1 MRRAAEAWRISGDG
15 LIPVL
20 AVTAAC
26 FLLGGL
32 VGCLLASHIGGGGQE
47 SLAAYVEGFLR
58 AAQAGEITA
67 PALAS
72 LVWDTVRWP
81 LLALLLGFT
90 ALGLL
95 GLPLLFAVRGF
106 LLAFSI
112 ASFVRLFGGV
122 GCLLALL
129 VFGVSGA
136 LSVPVLFV
144 LGVQGL
150 LAARVLAGRVWGD
163 GKTLFFPLRRL
174 CRRAVC
180 ESAAGLLCS
189 ARPGVQPGGDVPEPI
204 EILREGVGR
213 MDYQSGYAHYLTE
226 EKRASANTL
235 SSYLRDVTQYLHW
248 LEGEGVPPEQAAQK
262 DVESY
267 TRFLSAKG
275 KSAATVT
282 RSLASL
288 KSFYSYLIAEGR
300 VSVNPARGLA
310 PAKVERKL
318 PHILTSKEV
327 ELFLEQPDASD
338 AKGCRDRA
346 MLELLYATGI
356 RVSELIGLDLENVNL
371 SAGFIRCSGRGKER
385 MIPLYP
391 AAVRALQDYIEHVR
405 PQMLEHP
412 HERALFVNMSGERM
426 SRQGFWKIIKHYQ
439 EKAGIQTEITPH
451 TLRHSFAAHLLENG
465 ADLHSIQEMLGHADI
480 SSTQIYAQL
489 VNQKLKDVYNKA
501 HPRA

>member
-1 MRRAAEAWRISGDG
+1 
-15 LIPVL
+15 
-20 AVTAAC
+20 
-26 FLLGGL
+26 
-32 VGCLLASHIGGGGQE
+32 
-47 SLAAYVEGFLR
+47 
-58 AAQAGEITA
+58 
-67 PALAS
+67 
-72 LVWDTVRWP
+72 
-81 LLALLLGFT
+81 
-90 ALGLL
+90 
-95 GLPLLFAVRGF
+95 
-106 LLAFSI
+106 
-112 ASFVRLFGGV
+112 
-122 GCLLALL
+122 
-129 VFGVSGA
+129 
-136 LSVPVLFV
+136 
-144 LGVQGL
+144 
-150 LAARVLAGRVWGD
+150 
-163 GKTLFFPLRRL
+163 
-174 CRRAVC
+174 
-180 ESAAGLLCS
+180 
-189 ARPGVQPGGDVPEPI
+189 
-204 EILREGVGR
+204 

-288 KSFYSYLIAEGR
+288 KSFYFYLIAEGR

-412 HERALFVNMSGERM
+412 QERALFVNMSGERM

-439 EKAGIQTEITPH
+439 EKARIQTEITPH
-451 TLRHSFAAHLLENG
+451 TLRHSFAANLLENA